1 MTCNTLF
8 YNIIVS
14 FWWNGQIQGWFT
26 FNVFLVSKIICLII
40 TRKCVDTLFSGCN
53 EKQVLSMSCELA
65 FLLSAIPLWSY
76 TLPWPELT
84 ETTFKHKKNLLPEW
98 FLSLIENKE
107 CFLCCQQPVEQ
118 WDLNQHK
125 NKQTNN
131 ILPYRRMSC
140 KHF

>member
-1 MTCNTLF
+1 MYHFDDLPKF
-8 YNIIVS
+8 KAELLS
-14 FWWNGQIQGWFT
+14 T
-26 FNVFLVSKIICLII
+26 FFLVSMIICLII
-40 TRKCVDTLFSGCN
+40 TRKSVDTLLLGCT
-53 EKQVLSMSCELA
+53 EKQVSMSCKQA
-65 FLLSAIPLWSY
+65 VLLSANNILLLSY

-84 ETTFKHKKNLLPEW
+84 EATFKHTKTSLPEW